1 MAATLKQE
9 KDLLINYLYQETPE
23 NSDYANRSDFFLFSL
38 LLKSNKLNGREEE
51 RRSKLQ
57 DEVLPHLKD
66 RLNQNQENENGLM
79 LYLFLNSLTPEEK
92 KSFES
97 SFSKISQQNTQIKQS
112 LNDISQSN
120 LANPQ
125 IYEGWG
131 FEFRE
136 TKLIQEGEDYFI
148 EVEVTQ
154 VFEGSKLKDQ
164 GVNVGDKIRVKIT
177 EVKSK
182 SIDPIDTGKVAGLI
196 RGAEQILV
204 KKEGEDAKE
213 GKDAVKINKEVKGIF
228 ALDEKGKHTS
238 FENLSEERVKKCFT
252 EAKQEVYKA
261 QSPGT
266 SPKPTI
272 DPNSTSKKSWG
283 ENVANLLFAAGEL
296 FMH

>member
-9 KDLLINYLYQETPE
+9 KDLLINYLYQETPK

-38 LLKSNKLNGREEE
+38 LLESKEFDEEHKE
-51 RRSKLQ
+51 HRSKLQ
-57 DEVLPHLKD
+57 DAVLSHLED

-79 LYLFLNSLTPEEK
+79 LYLFLNSLTEEK
-92 KSFES
+92 SKSFES

-112 LNDISQSN
+112 LNDISKSS

-136 TKLIQEGEDYFI
+136 TKLIQGGEGEDHFI

-164 GVNVGDKIRVKIT
+164 GVNVGDKIRVQIT
-177 EVKSK
+177 EVKSQ
-182 SIDPIDTGKVAGLI
+182 SIDPIDIGKVAGLI
-196 RGAEQILV
+196 RGAEQISV
-204 KKEGEDAKE
+204 KQE
-213 GKDAVKINKEVKGIF
+213 GKDAVEINKEVKGIF

-252 EAKQEVYKA
+252 KAKQEFDKA

-283 ENVANLLFAAGEL
+283 ENVADLFFAAGQL